1 MRVDN
6 PVSVE
11 RSFVPTSS
19 AATATAAPAE
29 TTEDAS
35 TAAPT
40 AGASAEPGV
49 KVTLSAE
56 GLMKSKSSDKNSDID
71 ESGLPDNVKQLL
83 KMIRELKAQL
93 AQKMAE
99 LQAIMAQSDMD
110 DETRQASAQALQTE
124 VGSISGALTTATAEL
139 ARVMRDQKLTTEQSA
154 TVGSLLNG

>member
-1 MRVDN
+1 MRVDS

-11 RSFVPTSS
+11 RSYVPTSS
-19 AATATAAPAE
+19 AAAATAAPAE
-29 TTEDAS
+29 ATEEAS

-40 AGASAEPGV
+40 AGATAEPGV

-124 VGSISGALTTATAEL
+124 VGSISSALTTATAEL